1 MRHTVFPLTIIV
13 ALLSLGVF
21 SYGAFFSLTPKPVPV
36 PMTAHVKRAAHGGRA
51 RPASVNIPPVLSAEG
66 AVPDLSLKL
75 MQAGGVGL
83 IISVFLALGLA
94 RSVLGTQFATAQSFL
109 KDERK
114 AWEKKQSVYDA
125 QRDQLIAELQ
135 VAQTKKDEMDTLR
148 QHASRQFQEFFQTL
162 PVACFCFAPSG
173 KIIRWNAACEQ
184 LYGVSS
190 ATMLS
195 STLWDKIVSPQERE
209 ATEGCVRRVLSG
221 ESLVDMIRQDRHAE
235 GFCSVKSSMVPMHD
249 SDGTIIGIL
258 SASIGLE
265 ATQNLEPQVTEV
277 PVPQVSEVPENLE
290 AITALEDT
298 WAAIE
303 SARCALAKQQA
314 ESERLLPSLRDSV
327 TGVWGHRAFHEHL
340 QAEME
345 RAVRYHHPLTLVV
358 VDLDNFGDLNQVQ
371 GYEAGDTALC
381 SVAALIKSKMR
392 TVDIIARLSGDE
404 FGVILPETGQV
415 GARMAAERILAGIAG
430 IEMGDQALTACLGVS
445 LLSPET
451 LNTEMFL
458 LQSLAALHEAKS
470 RGADCVVQYGEAAI
484 SFAR

>member
-1 MRHTVFPLTIIV
+1 MRHTAFPITIIV
-13 ALLSLGVF
+13 ALLSLAAF
-21 SYGAFFSLTPKPVPV
+21 SYGAFFSPSPKPALA
-36 PMTAHVKRAAHGGRA
+36 PMTARAKHAIHGGRA
-51 RPASVNIPPVLSAEG
+51 RAVSVNIPPVLSAEG

-75 MQAGGVGL
+75 MQAGGIGL
-83 IISVFLALGLA
+83 ILSVVLALGLA

-135 VAQTKKDEMDTLR
+135 EAQTKKDEMDTLR

-209 ATEGCVRRVLSG
+209 ATEGCIRRVLSG
-221 ESLVDMIRQDRHAE
+221 ESLVDMARQDRHAD

-258 SASIGLE
+258 SASIGIE
-265 ATQNLEPQVTEV
+265 AIQVFEP
-277 PVPQVSEVPENLE
+277 PVSEVPENLE

-303 SARCALAKQQA
+303 NARCALAKQQA
-314 ESERLLPSLRDSV
+314 ENERLLPSLRDSV
-327 TGVWGHRAFHEHL
+327 TGAWGHRAFHEHL

-345 RAVRYHHPLTLVV
+345 RAARYHHSLTLVV
-358 VDLDNFGDLNQVQ
+358 VDLDNFGVLNQVQ
-371 GYEAGDTALC
+371 GYEAGDTALR
-381 SVAALIKSKMR
+381 SVAALINSKMR
-392 TVDIIARLSGDE
+392 TVDVIARLSGDE
-404 FGVILPETGQV
+404 FAVILPETGQA

-430 IEMGDQALTACLGVS
+430 IGLGDQSLTACLGVS
-445 LLSPET
+445 VLSPET

-458 LQSLAALHEAKS
+458 QQGLAALHEAKS
-470 RGADCVVQYGEAAI
+470 RGADCIVQYGEAAV

>member
-21 SYGAFFSLTPKPVPV
+21 SYGAFFSLTPKPVLA
-36 PMTAHVKRAAHGGRA
+36 PMTARAKHAIHGGRA
-51 RPASVNIPPVLSAEG
+51 RAVSVNIPPVLSAEG

-209 ATEGCVRRVLSG
+209 ATEGCIRRVLSG
-221 ESLVDMIRQDRHAE
+221 ESLVDMARQDRHAD

-258 SASIGLE
+258 SASIGVE
-265 ATQNLEPQVTEV
+265 DVQIFEP
-277 PVPQVSEVPENLE
+277 PVSEVPENLE

-303 SARCALAKQQA
+303 NARCALAEQQA
-314 ESERLLPSLRDSV
+314 ENERLLPSLRDSV
-327 TGVWGHRAFHEHL
+327 TGAWGHRAFHEHL

-345 RAVRYHHPLTLVV
+345 RAARYHHPLTLVV
-358 VDLDNFGDLNQVQ
+358 VDLDNFGALNQAQ

-381 SVAALIKSKMR
+381 SAVALINSKMR
-392 TVDIIARLSGDE
+392 TVDVIARLSGDE
-404 FGVILPETGQV
+404 FAVILPETGQA

-430 IEMGDQALTACLGVS
+430 IGLGDQSLTACLGVS
-445 LLSPET
+445 VLSPET

-458 LQSLAALHEAKS
+458 QQCLAALHEAKS
-470 RGADCVVQYGEAAI
+470 RGADCIVQYGEAAV

>member
-1 MRHTVFPLTIIV
+1 MRHTAFPITIIV
-13 ALLSLGVF
+13 ALLSIATF
-21 SYGAFFSLTPKPVPV
+21 SYGAFFSPSPKPALA
-36 PMTAHVKRAAHGGRA
+36 PMTARAKHAIHGGRA
-51 RPASVNIPPVLSAEG
+51 RAVSVNIPPVLSAEG

-209 ATEGCVRRVLSG
+209 ATEGCIRRVLSG
-221 ESLVDMIRQDRHAE
+221 ESLVDMARQDRHAD

-258 SASIGLE
+258 SASIGVE
-265 ATQNLEPQVTEV
+265 DVQIFEP
-277 PVPQVSEVPENLE
+277 PVSEVPENLE

-303 SARCALAKQQA
+303 NARCALAEQQA
-314 ESERLLPSLRDSV
+314 ENERLLPSLRDSV
-327 TGVWGHRAFHEHL
+327 TGAWGHRAFHEHL

-345 RAVRYHHPLTLVV
+345 RAARYHHPLTLVV
-358 VDLDNFGDLNQVQ
+358 VDLDNFGALNQAQ

-381 SVAALIKSKMR
+381 SAVALINSKMR
-392 TVDIIARLSGDE
+392 TVDVIARLSGDE
-404 FGVILPETGQV
+404 FAVILPETGQA

-430 IEMGDQALTACLGVS
+430 IGLGDQSLTACLGVS
-445 LLSPET
+445 VLSPET

-458 LQSLAALHEAKS
+458 QQGLAALREAKS
-470 RGADCVVQYGEAAI
+470 RGADCIVQHGEAAV

>member
-1 MRHTVFPLTIIV
+1 MRHTVFPITIIV
-13 ALLSLGVF
+13 ALLSIATF
-21 SYGAFFSLTPKPVPV
+21 SYGAFFSPSPKPALA
-36 PMTAHVKRAAHGGRA
+36 PMTARAKHAIHGGRA
-51 RPASVNIPPVLSAEG
+51 RAVSVNIPPVLSAEG

-209 ATEGCVRRVLSG
+209 ATEGCIRRVLSG
-221 ESLVDMIRQDRHAE
+221 ESLVDMARQDRHAD

-258 SASIGLE
+258 SASIGVE
-265 ATQNLEPQVTEV
+265 DVQIFEP
-277 PVPQVSEVPENLE
+277 PVSEVPENLE

-303 SARCALAKQQA
+303 NARCALAKQQA
-314 ESERLLPSLRDSV
+314 ENERLLPSLRDSV
-327 TGVWGHRAFHEHL
+327 TGAWGHRAFHEHL

-345 RAVRYHHPLTLVV
+345 RAARYHHPLTLVV
-358 VDLDNFGDLNQVQ
+358 VDLDNFGALNQAQ

-381 SVAALIKSKMR
+381 SAVALINSKMR
-392 TVDIIARLSGDE
+392 TVDVIARLSGDE
-404 FGVILPETGQV
+404 FAVILPETGQA

-430 IEMGDQALTACLGVS
+430 IGLGDQSLTACLGVS
-445 LLSPET
+445 VLSPET

-458 LQSLAALHEAKS
+458 QQGLAALHEAKS
-470 RGADCVVQYGEAAI
+470 RGADCIVQYGEAAV

>member
-1 MRHTVFPLTIIV
+1 MRHLIFPLTLTV

-21 SYGAFFSLTPKPVPV
+21 VYGAYLHSIPVAPTIAL
-36 PMTAHVKRAAHGGRA
+36 TAHTKTITHARRA
-51 RPASVNIPPVLSAEG
+51 RPVSAKLLPGLIPGLPTAEG
-66 AVPDLSLKL
+66 SFKL
-75 MQAGGVGL
+75 MQCGGIGL
-83 IISVFLALGLA
+83 ILSVFLALGLA
-94 RSVLGTQFATAQSFL
+94 RSVLSTQFATAQSFL

-125 QRDQLIAELQ
+125 QRDQLISELQ

-184 LYGVSS
+184 LYGISS

-195 STLWDKIVSPQERE
+195 STLWAKVISPQERE

-221 ESLVDMIRQDRHAE
+221 ESLVDMVRQDRHAG

-249 SDGTIIGIL
+249 ADGTIIGIL
-258 SASIGLE
+258 SASIGVE
-265 ATQNLEPQVTEV
+265 AVQILEPQ
-277 PVPQVSEVPENLE
+277 VPQVSEVSEAPENLE
-290 AITALEDT
+290 AIMALEDT

-314 ESERLLPSLRDSV
+314 ESERLQPSLRDSV

-340 QAEME
+340 TAEME
-345 RAVRYHHPLTLVV
+345 RAARYHHPLTLVV
-358 VDLDNFGDLNQVQ
+358 VDLDNFVALNQTQ

-381 SVAALIKSKMR
+381 SVADLIKSKMR
-392 TVDIIARLSGDE
+392 TVDVVARIGADG
-404 FGVILPETGQV
+404 FAVILPETGQT
-415 GARMAAERILAGIAG
+415 GARMAAERIRAGIAG
-430 IEMGDQALTACLGVS
+430 IGREELALTACVGIS

-458 LQSLAALHEAKS
+458 QQGLAALHEAKS
-470 RGADCVVQYGEAAI
+470 RGADCIVQCGEAAT

>member
-1 MRHTVFPLTIIV
+1 MRHTAFRITIIV
-13 ALLSLGVF
+13 ALLSIATF
-21 SYGAFFSLTPKPVPV
+21 SYGAFFSPSPKPALA
-36 PMTAHVKRAAHGGRA
+36 PMTARAKHAIHGGRA
-51 RPASVNIPPVLSAEG
+51 RAVSVNIPPVLSAEG

-114 AWEKKQSVYDA
+114 AWEKKQGVYDA

-209 ATEGCVRRVLSG
+209 ATEGCIRRVLSG
-221 ESLVDMIRQDRHAE
+221 ESLVDMARQDRHAD

-258 SASIGLE
+258 SASIGVE
-265 ATQNLEPQVTEV
+265 DVQIFEP
-277 PVPQVSEVPENLE
+277 PVSEVPENLE

-303 SARCALAKQQA
+303 NARCALAEQQA
-314 ESERLLPSLRDSV
+314 ENERLLPSLRDSV

-345 RAVRYHHPLTLVV
+345 RAARYHHPLTLVV
-358 VDLDNFGDLNQVQ
+358 VDLDNFGALNQAQ

-381 SVAALIKSKMR
+381 SAVALINSKMR
-392 TVDIIARLSGDE
+392 TVDVIARLSGDE
-404 FGVILPETGQV
+404 FAVILPETGQA

-430 IEMGDQALTACLGVS
+430 IGLGDQSLTACLGVS
-445 LLSPET
+445 VLSPET

-458 LQSLAALHEAKS
+458 LQGLAALHEAKS
-470 RGADCVVQYGEAAI
+470 RGADCIVQYGEAAV

>member
-1 MRHTVFPLTIIV
+1 
-13 ALLSLGVF
+13 
-21 SYGAFFSLTPKPVPV
+21 
-36 PMTAHVKRAAHGGRA
+36 
-51 RPASVNIPPVLSAEG
+51 
-66 AVPDLSLKL
+66 

-209 ATEGCVRRVLSG
+209 ATEGCIRRVLSG
-221 ESLVDMIRQDRHAE
+221 ESLVDMARQDRHAD

-265 ATQNLEPQVTEV
+265 ATQNLEPQA
-277 PVPQVSEVPENLE
+277 SEVPENLE

-303 SARCALAKQQA
+303 SARCALAKQQE

-345 RAVRYHHPLTLVV
+345 RAARYHHPLTLVV

-392 TVDIIARLSGDE
+392 TVDIIARLSRDE

-430 IEMGDQALTACLGVS
+430 IELGDQALTACLGVS

-458 LQSLAALHEAKS
+458 QQGLAALHEAKS
-470 RGADCVVQYGEAAI
+470 RGADCIVQHGEAAV

>member
-1 MRHTVFPLTIIV
+1 MRHTAFPITIIV
-13 ALLSLGVF
+13 ALLSLAAF
-21 SYGAFFSLTPKPVPV
+21 SYGAFFSPSPKPPLA
-36 PMTAHVKRAAHGGRA
+36 PMNARAKHAIHGGRA
-51 RPASVNIPPVLSAEG
+51 RSASANISPVSSAER
-66 AVPDLSLKL
+66 AAPDLSLKL
-75 MQAGGVGL
+75 MQGGGIGL
-83 IISVFLALGLA
+83 ILSVFLALGLA

-209 ATEGCVRRVLSG
+209 ATEGCIRRVLSG
-221 ESLVDMIRQDRHAE
+221 ESLVDMARQDRHAD

-258 SASIGLE
+258 SASIGVE
-265 ATQNLEPQVTEV
+265 DVQIFEP
-277 PVPQVSEVPENLE
+277 PVSEVPENLE

-303 SARCALAKQQA
+303 NARCALAKQQA
-314 ESERLLPSLRDSV
+314 ENERLLPSLRDSV
-327 TGVWGHRAFHEHL
+327 TGAWGHRAFHEHL

-345 RAVRYHHPLTLVV
+345 RAARYHHSLTLVV
-358 VDLDNFGDLNQVQ
+358 VDLDNFGVLNQVQ
-371 GYEAGDTALC
+371 GYEAGDTALR
-381 SVAALIKSKMR
+381 SVASLINSKMR
-392 TVDIIARLSGDE
+392 TVDVIARLSGDE
-404 FGVILPETGQV
+404 FAVILPETGQA

-430 IEMGDQALTACLGVS
+430 IGLGDQSLTACLGVS
-445 LLSPET
+445 VLSPET

-458 LQSLAALHEAKS
+458 QQGLAALHEAKS
-470 RGADCVVQYGEAAI
+470 RGADCIVQHGEAAV